1 MKSRRVALEL
11 LGVSLLLNAGFLIA
25 VAHAGPD
32 RQPPAD
38 SWHIYSS
45 RLAEGESDGWVYRSG
60 GETDRDTPDPRR
72 DLVPEWFY
80 HTAAPCLSG
89 VRIADVD
96 GDGVKD
102 IVLTTYD
109 PIDPYSAGRVYV
121 IDINGNDLPGWP
133 VTTVGPIPAS
143 PAVADID
150 NNGDMEVIVG
160 SWSRAYVWNH
170 DGTNYP
176 GWPQYMGSYNSP
188 AVADV
193 DDDGDL
199 EIIYTTTSKRL
210 YVLDHD
216 GSTLPGWPYVAPE
229 LVGSPAVADI
239 DGDGS
244 LEIAAG
250 TYKGPVDEQPFEV
263 YVWETDGSV
272 VGGFPVST
280 SGVVKA
286 AVALGDIDADGEVEI
301 VATAYHT
308 SNNDYLYVWD
318 AQGNLEAGW
327 PVRATYIRLS
337 SPALGDLDG
346 DGDLEIVIGGLY
358 PTDFIEKM
366 FAFHHDGTAVA
377 GWPVILDHSGSA
389 GNINSSPIIADIDG
403 NTDQVEVVVKVSNY
417 FFALHADGTLVD
429 GFPYYLSDENHG
441 GTFSPSPAVGDL
453 DGDGDVEYVF
463 VSNYGKIEFFD
474 EEHSFSEDLA
484 FWPMFKHDAHNT
496 GYLPP
501 LGQEGDLNGDGC
513 VDQVDL
519 GILLADW
526 GCTGGDCPG
535 DCDGDGDTDHS
546 DLGVLLAHWGEGCP

>member
-1 MKSRRVALEL
+1 
-11 LGVSLLLNAGFLIA
+11 
-25 VAHAGPD
+25 
-32 RQPPAD
+32 
-38 SWHIYSS
+38 
-45 RLAEGESDGWVYRSG
+45 
-60 GETDRDTPDPRR
+60 
-72 DLVPEWFY
+72 
-80 HTAAPCLSG
+80 
-89 VRIADVD
+89 
-96 GDGVKD
+96 
-102 IVLTTYD
+102 
-109 PIDPYSAGRVYV
+109 
-121 IDINGNDLPGWP
+121 
-133 VTTVGPIPAS
+133 
-143 PAVADID
+143 
-150 NNGDMEVIVG
+150 MEVIVG

-170 DGTNYP
+170 DGTDYP
-176 GWPQYMGSYNSP
+176 GWPKYTGSYNSP
-188 AVADV
+188 AIADL

-199 EIIYTTTSKRL
+199 EIIYSATTKRL
-210 YVLDHD
+210 YIWHHD

-229 LVGSPAVADI
+229 LVGSPAVADV

-250 TYKGPVDEQPFEV
+250 TYEGPVGPDPFEV
-263 YVWETDGSV
+263 YVWEIDGSV

-346 DGDLEIVIGGLY
+346 DGDLEVVIGGLY
-358 PTDFIEKM
+358 PTDFIEEL
-366 FAFHHDGTAVA
+366 FAFHHDGSAVA
-377 GWPVILDHSGSA
+377 GWPVILEHSGSA
-389 GNINSSPIIADIDG
+389 GNINSSPVIADIDG

-417 FFALHADGTLVD
+417 FFAVHADGTLVD
-429 GFPYYLSDENHG
+429 GFPYYLSDDNHG

-463 VSNYGKIEFFD
+463 VSNHGKIAFFD
-474 EEHSFSEDLA
+474 EGHSFSEQLA
-484 FWPMFKHDAHNT
+484 FWPMFKHDPHNT

-513 VDQVDL
+513 VDQADL
-519 GILLADW
+519 GILLGDW

-535 DCDGDGDTDHS
+535 DADGDGDTDHS

>member
-1 MKSRRVALEL
+1 MKSRGVVVQA
-11 LGVSLLLNAGFLIA
+11 LGVSLLAGVLIGA
-25 VAHAGPD
+25 ATGKAPPD
-32 RQPPAD
+32 RQSPHD
-38 SWHIYSS
+38 SRHTYSI
-45 RLAEGESDGWVYRSG
+45 RALQGESDGWAYRAG
-60 GETDRDTPDPRR
+60 GPMGRGTPDPRR
-72 DLVPEWFY
+72 GLVEEWFY
-80 HTAAPCLSG
+80 DTAAPCLSA

-96 GDGVKD
+96 GNGVKD
-102 IVLTTYD
+102 IVVSTYD
-109 PIDPYSAGRVYV
+109 PVNPYSAGRVYV
-121 IDINGNDLPGWP
+121 IDINGNNLPGWP

-143 PAVADID
+143 PAIADID
-150 NNGDMEVIVG
+150 NDGDMEVIVG

-170 DGTNYP
+170 DGTDYP
-176 GWPQYMGSYNSP
+176 GWPKYTGSYNSP
-188 AVADV
+188 TVADV

-210 YVLDHD
+210 YVWHHD

-229 LVGSPAVADI
+229 LVGSAAVADV
-239 DGDGS
+239 DGDGV

-250 TYKGPVDEQPFEV
+250 TYEGPVGPDPFEV
-263 YVWETDGSV
+263 YVWEIDGSV
-272 VGGFPVST
+272 VPGFPVST

-358 PTDFIEKM
+358 PTDFIEELS
-366 FAFHHDGTAVA
+366 AFHHDGSAVA
-377 GWPVILDHSGSA
+377 GWPVILEHSGSA
-389 GNINSSPIIADIDG
+389 GNINSSPVIADIDG
-403 NTDQVEVVVKVSNY
+403 NTDQVEAVVKVSNY
-417 FFALHADGTLVD
+417 FFAVHADGTLVD
-429 GFPYYLSDENHG
+429 GFPYYLSDDNHS

-453 DGDGDVEYVF
+453 DDDGDVEYVF
-463 VSNYGKIEFFD
+463 VSNHGKIAFFD
-474 EEHSFSEDLA
+474 EDYSFSEEFA
-484 FWPMFKHDAHNT
+484 FWPMFKHDPHNT

-501 LGQEGDLNGDGC
+501 ASQEGDLNGDGC
-513 VDQVDL
+513 VDQADL
-519 GILLADW
+519 GILLGDW

-535 DCDGDGDTDHS
+535 DADGDGDTDHS